1 MFKITQ
7 IKSTIKRPKNQK
19 ITMKTIGLGKINKVI
34 KIKKNHQI
42 IGMIKKNKT
51 FNKNRRN
58 IKWN

>member
-7 IKSTIKRPKNQK
+7 VKSTIKRPKNQK

-42 IGMIKKNKT
+42 IGMIKK
-51 FNKNRRN
+51 
-58 IKWN
+58 IKHLIKIEEI

>member
-42 IGMIKKNKT
+42 IGMIKK
-51 FNKNRRN
+51 
-58 IKWN
+58 IKHLIKIEEI

>member
-7 IKSTIKRPKNQK
+7 VKSTIKRPKNQK

-42 IGMIKKNKT
+42 IGIIKK
-51 FNKNRRN
+51 
-58 IKWN
+58 IKHLIKIEEI